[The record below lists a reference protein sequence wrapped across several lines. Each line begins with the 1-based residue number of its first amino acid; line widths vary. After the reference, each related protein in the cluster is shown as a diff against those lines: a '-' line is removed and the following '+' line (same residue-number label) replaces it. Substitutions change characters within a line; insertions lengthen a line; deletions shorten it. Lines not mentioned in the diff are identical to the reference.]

1 MQRETS
7 NDSFLDYGSVYHQ
20 PIDREHPELIHQ
32 TMVAITRRYVSQFY
46 CFNCDTYLQVKSGI
60 GVLLVSHTAEAAD
73 VQEFAMNRLIHIRP
87 NIYFAVVST
96 TQKLEYDLYAE
107 SSYLLHITDFPSQY
121 EFLAVLPR
129 IEIQKILGYYY
140 RIRTENYCFK
150 GELHDFFELT
160 YVDTGELETEVDGTL
175 YHLKEKDL
183 MIYGP
188 GQFHTQYTD
197 EEHRASYMTILFD
210 MRNLTPV
217 EREVWY
223 DALINRVFHYDQKI
237 NTLLKTFVRESTT
250 GIPYM
255 NSLMLCL
262 LTETIIRLLQGTYAS
277 PMAPASSTA
286 HQSAM
291 DELFDRIIA
300 YIDDNIYDPLTI
312 PEILRALLAVPVRSA
327 AAVQELGGPVAQKVY
342 QRQEA
347 GAQLSDA
354 PREPL
359 YHQRNFAASG
369 LQLHPL
375 FLQVLQHE
383 VSHVPQRIRQAELS
397 EQRLIPIIYK
407 EGRSYEYRHPRHWLH
422 RPHDGGRVCKGP
434 CVPL

>member
-46 CFNCDTYLQVKSGI
+46 CFN
-60 GVLLVSHTAEAAD
+60 
-73 VQEFAMNRLIHIRP
+73 
-87 NIYFAVVST
+87 
-96 TQKLEYDLYAE
+96 
-107 SSYLLHITDFPSQY
+107 
-121 EFLAVLPR
+121 
-129 IEIQKILGYYY
+129 
-140 RIRTENYCFK
+140 
-150 GELHDFFELT
+150 GEQHDFFELT
-160 YVDTGELETEVDGTL
+160 YVDTGELETEVDGAL

-197 EEHRASYMTILFD
+197 EEHGASYMTILFD

-237 NTLLKTFVRESTT
+237 NTLLKAFVRESTT

-300 YIDDNIYDPLTI
+300 YIDDNIYAPLTMFAKV
-312 PEILRALLAVPVRSA
+312 PAFRCEAVSSRVFRADS
-327 AAVQELGGPVAQKVY
+327 
-342 QRQEA
+342 
-347 GAQLSDA
+347 
-354 PREPL
+354 
-359 YHQRNFAASG
+359 
-369 LQLHPL
+369 
-375 FLQVLQHE
+375 
-383 VSHVPQRIRQAELS
+383 
-397 EQRLIPIIYK
+397 
-407 EGRSYEYRHPRHWLH
+407 
-422 RPHDGGRVCKGP
+422 
-434 CVPL
+434 

>member
-223 DALINRVFHYDQKI
+223 DAPHQPGVPLRPEDQHLIKNLRPGEHHRHPLYEQPDA
-237 NTLLKTFVRESTT
+237 LPADRDHHPAAPRHL
-250 GIPYM
+250 
-255 NSLMLCL
+255 
-262 LTETIIRLLQGTYAS
+262 RLPHG
-277 PMAPASSTA
+277 PASSTA

-312 PEILRALLAVPVRSA
+312 PEICEHFSLSRSA
-327 AAVQELGGPVAQKVY
+327 
-342 QRQEA
+342 
-347 GAQLSDA
+347 
-354 PREPL
+354 
-359 YHQRNFAASG
+359 
-369 LQLHPL
+369 LQLL
-375 FLQVLQHE
+375 FKNSVDQSPKKYINDKKLERSCQMLLE
-383 VSHVPQRIRQAELS
+383 NRYTIS
-397 EQRLIPIIYK
+397 EISLRLGYSSIHYFSKSFNMKYHMSPSEFVK
-407 EGRSYEYRHPRHWLH
+407 QNCQSS
-422 RPHDGGRVCKGP
+422 V
-434 CVPL
+434 